1 MARTHGKDADF
12 TFDSVAI
19 EDELSSV
26 SLNFTVPEADI
37 TAFADTYQ
45 NFLAGKPTATLDVSG
60 FADLASSQG
69 DVTIFGELG
78 LEGEE
83 WDFEPDGTTGYNGF
97 AIVTSYSII
106 SSKPSFGMGIIRK
119 CDCFIFNN
127 LWKPFVTLV
136 CDFLQLVEKP
146 AGGEE
151 LVS

>member
-12 TFDSVAI
+12 AFDSVAL

-26 SLNFTVPEADI
+26 SLNFSVPEADI
-37 TAFADTYQ
+37 TSFSDAYQ
-45 NFLAGKPTATLDVSG
+45 NFLAGKPTATIDVSG

-97 AIVTSYSII
+97 AIVTSYSIT
-106 SSKPSFGMGIIRK
+106 ST
-119 CDCFIFNN
+119 
-127 LWKPFVTLV
+127 V
-136 CDFLQLVEKP
+136 
-146 AGGEE
+146 GGPITYTAAFRHNGG
-151 LVS
+151 SAAADAAAPTRA

>member
-12 TFDSVAI
+12 AFDSVAI
-19 EDELSSV
+19 EDELSSAT
-26 SLNFTVPEADI
+26 LNFTVPEAAI
-37 TAFADTYQ
+37 TSFSDSWQ

-97 AIVTSYSII
+97 AIVTSYSITSTVGGPI
-106 SSKPSFGMGIIRK
+106 TYSASFRH
-119 CDCFIFNN
+119 N
-127 LWKPFVTLV
+127 
-136 CDFLQLVEKP
+136 
-146 AGGEE
+146 GG
-151 LVS
+151 SAAADGAAPTRA

>member
-12 TFDSVAI
+12 AFDSVAI
-19 EDELSSV
+19 EDELSSAT
-26 SLNFTVPEADI
+26 LTFTVPEADI
-37 TAFADTYQ
+37 TSFSDSWQ

-97 AIVTSYSII
+97 AIVTSYSITSTVGGPI
-106 SSKPSFGMGIIRK
+106 TYSASFRH
-119 CDCFIFNN
+119 N
-127 LWKPFVTLV
+127 
-136 CDFLQLVEKP
+136 
-146 AGGEE
+146 GG
-151 LVS
+151 SAAADGAAPTRA